1 MACQH
6 KIISLGKTNK
16 FLFLILIGAALSL
29 ALPFVENQSQFFA
42 EVNTHPVMYSMTY
55 SIGLSLT
62 FTLLIIFKIRNKRN
76 NNNTRNSVGS
86 IRSDIFP
93 FNSVSPSKMESRK
106 KKFLW
111 ILLVSGIDFT
121 AYILFCIYWV
131 TLSNYINTWGMSLF
145 FMSLLS
151 RFILQ
156 NKLYKHHYLS
166 IVSVVICGF
175 IYNLFMDIF
184 NREKMEKSYVTYIM
198 QLLVSCL
205 VSLVNILYKYLMD
218 RIYINSY
225 EILFVEGLIEL
236 TLGIITLV
244 ITTSIGVIDNF
255 FVFIDELNQKEI
267 IIYISLI
274 LIQFLLYSV
283 HIMIIDLFSPFHI
296 LLISIIKDFLL
307 FFIYFNKENLGISL
321 FLIIGI
327 GICIC
332 MLMLLVFTEIIE
344 LNFLGLSTMTKKN
357 IELRSQFDSSAIIVL
372 DDETEKE
379 VNFEGYVLDLD
390 DEKDEKPEKAP
401 GMNTELSSENL

>member
-16 FLFLILIGAALSL
+16 FLFLILIGAALSI

-42 EVNTHPVMYSMTY
+42 EVNTHPIMYSMTY
-55 SIGLSLT
+55 SIGLSLS
-62 FTLLIIFKIRNKRN
+62 FTLYIIFKIRNKRK
-76 NNNTRNSVGS
+76 NNTRNSIGS
-86 IRSDIFP
+86 NRSDIFP
-93 FNSVSPSKMESRK
+93 FNSISPPKMESRK
-106 KKFLW
+106 QKFLW

-131 TLSNYINTWGMSLF
+131 TLTNYINTWGMSLF

-151 RFILQ
+151 RFILKK
-156 NKLYKHHYLS
+156 KLYKHHYLS

-175 IYNLFMDIF
+175 IYNLFMDLF
-184 NREKMEKSYVTYIM
+184 NREKVEKSYIIYIM
-198 QLLVSCL
+198 QVLVSCL
-205 VSLVNILYKYLMD
+205 LSFVNIMYKYLMD
-218 RIYINSY
+218 IKYINSY
-225 EILFVEGLIEL
+225 EILFIEGLMEL

-274 LIQFLLYSV
+274 IIQFLLYSV

-296 LLISIIKDFLL
+296 LIISIIKDFLL
-307 FFIYFNKENLGISL
+307 FFIYFNKENLGITL
-321 FLIIGI
+321 FVIIGI

-357 IELRSQFDSSAIIVL
+357 IEKRSQFDSSAIIVL

-379 VNFEGYVLDLD
+379 VNFEGYVLDF
-390 DEKDEKPEKAP
+390 DEEKPEKTP
-401 GMNTELSSENL
+401 DMNTELTSENL